1 MNILIAPDSFKGSLS
16 ALEFC
21 DIAAEVFQNHA
32 THDIKLHLLPLADG
46 GEGTIDAVLT
56 YTHAQ
61 KIAVNVHNALGLSD
75 IAYYAFLSHEHSDNP
90 YGRDTAIIEMA
101 QASGLPAIHPS
112 QRNPLKTS
120 SYGTGELIKHALN
133 KGARKLIIGLG
144 GSATNDG
151 GMGMLSALGVQ
162 FYNQQ
167 GQSLMPA
174 GQMLGLIER
183 IDTTQLD
190 PRLNECDIIIASD
203 VNSPLLGEQGASR
216 VFAAQKGAD
225 AEMIQQLESGMSK
238 FAKKTLSTLSLP
250 ETTVNIPGVGAA
262 GGMGFA
268 LLTYTQAIVQS
279 GFDVLAE
286 ISALNKLLVD
296 KDHKPDLIIT
306 GEGCF
311 DQQSLQGKLTGR
323 LISKAQTMDIPLMLL
338 CGNFSQGIETRLNDN
353 ILLLALVNE
362 QVSIDEA
369 MQNTAQLVK
378 HQLLK
383 LIRTDIVRV

>member
-21 DIAAEVFQNHA
+21 DIAAEVFQNHPVQ
-32 THDIKLHLLPLADG
+32 DIKLHLLPLADG

-61 KIAVNVHNALGLSD
+61 KTAVKVHNALGLSD
-75 IAYYAFLSHEHSDNP
+75 IAYYAFLSHEQPDNP

-120 SYGTGELIKHALN
+120 SSGTGELIKQALS

-167 GQSLMPA
+167 GQRLTPA

-190 PRLNECDIIIASD
+190 SRLKECDIIIASD
-203 VNSPLLGEQGASR
+203 VTSPLLGEQGASH

-225 AEMIQQLESGMSK
+225 AEMIRQLETGMTI
-238 FAKKTLSTLSLP
+238 FAEKTLSTLKLP
-250 ETTVNIPGVGAA
+250 ATTVNIPGAGAA

-268 LLTYTQAIVQS
+268 LLTYTQAIVKS

-286 ISALNKLLVD
+286 ISALNKLLKD
-296 KDHKPDLIIT
+296 KDNKPDMIIT
-306 GEGCF
+306 GEGYF

-323 LISKAQTMDIPLMLL
+323 LIAKAQAMNIPLTLI
-338 CGNFSQGIETRLNDN
+338 CGNFTQGIEAQLSDN
-353 ILLLALVNE
+353 ISLLALVNGL
-362 QVSIDEA
+362 VSTDEA
-369 MQNTAQLVK
+369 MQNTAELVK
-378 HQLLK
+378 HQLIK
-383 LIRTDIVRV
+383 FIRTDIV